1 MRTVFQNCTLLDGT
15 EQMSPRPGTDVAIE
29 NDRIAQI
36 GKITPN
42 KGDRVVDLTGKYL
55 MPGLI
60 NLHVHLPAGGKPRNK
75 PMNTN
80 RLTKIALSSG
90 LSRALVLRMC
100 HAYAMQG
107 LLSGVTTVR
116 AVGGLD
122 NLDTRLRD
130 RIRAGKLD
138 GPRILAANYAIGVP
152 HGHMVGSV
160 THPAETVEDAVRM
173 VDQLHG
179 QNVDLIKLMITG
191 GVMDAKVKGEPG
203 RLMMQADMIK
213 ACCDRA
219 HSYGLK
225 VAAHVQSPEGV
236 RTAVL
241 NGVDSIEHG
250 STLSETELAA
260 FHKSGAVLVCTLS
273 PALPMAKFQR
283 KTLGITE
290 AVQYNSDLVYNNMVL
305 GAKAALADGVPV
317 GMGTDT
323 GCPYTTH
330 YNMWRELHYF
340 QKEVG
345 VTPE

>member
-1 MRTVFQNCTLLDGT
+1 MRTIFQNCTLLDGT
-15 EQMSPRPGTDVAIE
+15 EQMTPRPGTDVAIE
-29 NDRIAQI
+29 DDRIAQI

-130 RIRAGKLD
+130 RIHAGKLD

-191 GVMDAKVKGEPG
+191 GAGGRRAGRYGHRYRLSVHHPLQYVAGAALFPKGSGCYTGVCALYRHIKQRSYSGAWGCDRQRRGGQMRRLAHRKQRPAG
-203 RLMMQADMIK
+203 RLSCPGAAI
-213 ACCDRA
+213 
-219 HSYGLK
+219 YG
-225 VAAHVQSPEGV
+225 S
-236 RTAVL
+236 
-241 NGVDSIEHG
+241 G
-250 STLSETELAA
+250 SRQGLRPSANQKIPCLR
-260 FHKSGAVLVCTLS
+260 C
-273 PALPMAKFQR
+273 
-283 KTLGITE
+283 
-290 AVQYNSDLVYNNMVL
+290 
-305 GAKAALADGVPV
+305 
-317 GMGTDT
+317 GT
-323 GCPYTTH
+323 G
-330 YNMWRELHYF
+330 
-340 QKEVG
+340 
-345 VTPE
+345 

>member
-1 MRTVFQNCTLLDGT
+1 MYHWVHRCFCFYAKTRRFPLCDKSGKLLFMQQKSHKGSVAFWLSVRYNESIKTNEGEPYANDISKLYALDGT

-60 NLHVHLPAGGKPRNK
+60 NLHVHLPAGGKPQNK

-122 NLDTRLRD
+122 NLDTRARD
-130 RIRAGKLD
+130 RIHAGKLD
-138 GPRILAANYAIGVP
+138 GPRMLVANYAIGVP

-213 ACCDRA
+213 ACLRPRPQLW
-219 HSYGLK
+219 S
-225 VAAHVQSPEGV
+225 EGG
-236 RTAVL
+236 RPCAKPGGGT
-241 NGVDSIEHG
+241 H
-250 STLSETELAA
+250 
-260 FHKSGAVLVCTLS
+260 SGAQWS
-273 PALPMAKFQR
+273 
-283 KTLGITE
+283 G
-290 AVQYNSDLVYNNMVL
+290 
-305 GAKAALADGVPV
+305 
-317 GMGTDT
+317 
-323 GCPYTTH
+323 
-330 YNMWRELHYF
+330 LH
-340 QKEVG
+340 
-345 VTPE
+345 